1 MKIKKSNIFLIFG
14 AIVIFISLISIF
26 VTLAINRIEDDS
38 KANIHQSLKTVLQT
52 TQGAL
57 HLWIEEQLKVVSYAA
72 KNEELINLTNKILQ
86 EYSNNNDLLDSK
98 SGKKI
103 QTLMEN
109 RYITNHYNSFS
120 IIANNRITLSSKQP
134 ENIYTE
140 NITHIHRKYYLDRVF
155 SGETIF
161 IPTILSTKSIITDTG
176 KQTINLSSIYIAA
189 PIIDSTN
196 KVIAAITL
204 SLNPKRDFTRIMKLG
219 RVGKTGE
226 SYAFDKRGFLLTKS
240 RFNEDLRNAGELSK
254 DDISMMKVRITDPG
268 VNLQQYP
275 SLARAKNKRPLTLM
289 AEKAIS
295 GISLK
300 QLEPY
305 RDYRGVKVFG
315 VWLWDSVLD
324 VGITTEIDAKE
335 ALLPHENT
343 RRIIYIVLFFI
354 VLLSIGLMVLFVWM
368 QAKENKLLYQH
379 RKHLQTLVKERTSAL
394 QQANITLKNLS
405 ETDPLTQIA
414 NRRSYDKQLSSAILT
429 ARRTQHPLSLLVL
442 DIDYFKAFND
452 HYGHDAGD
460 STLKIIAQHISTTL
474 PRTTDFIARYG
485 GEEFVV
491 LLPSTDIYGA
501 YSVAERLRLKV
512 ETEAIK
518 HEFSGICDFITV
530 SIGIAELTPNT
541 LQDTELFKAADKA
554 LYEAKERGRNNSF
567 YFQPAE

>member
-1 MKIKKSNIFLIFG
+1 MKIKTSNIALIFG

-26 VTLAINRIEDDS
+26 VSLAITRIENDS
-38 KANIHQSLKTVLQT
+38 KINIHQSLKTVLQT

-72 KNEELINLTNKILQ
+72 KNEEIKNLTNKILQ
-86 EYSNNNDLLDSK
+86 EYRNNSDLLDSK

-103 QTLMEN
+103 QALMEN
-109 RYITNHYNSFS
+109 KYINNHYNSFS
-120 IIANNRITLSSKQP
+120 IISNNRITLSSKQTGNIYA
-134 ENIYTE
+134 ENII
-140 NITHIHRKYYLDRVF
+140 NIHRKYYLDRVF

-176 KQTINLSSIYIAA
+176 KQTINLSTIYIAA
-189 PIIDSTN
+189 PIIDSNN
-196 KVIAAITL
+196 KVVAAITL

-240 RFNEDLRNAGELSK
+240 RFNEDLRNAGELSE
-254 DDISMMKVRITDPG
+254 DDISMMTLRITDPG
-268 VNLQQYP
+268 VDLQKQP
-275 SLARAKNKRPLTLM
+275 HLALPRNKRPLTLM

-295 GISLK
+295 GNFLE

-315 VWLWDSVLD
+315 VWLWDKVLD
-324 VGITTEIDAKE
+324 VGITTEIDANE
-335 ALLPHENT
+335 ALLPHEKT

-354 VLLSIGLMVLFVWM
+354 VLLSIGLMILFVWM
-368 QAKENKLLYQH
+368 QAKESKLLNQN
-379 RKHLQTLVKERTSAL
+379 RQHLQTLVKERTLAL
-394 QQANITLKNLS
+394 EQANVTLKSLS

-414 NRRSYDKQLSSAILT
+414 NRRSYDKQLSLAVL
-429 ARRTQHPLSLLVL
+429 AAKRTKHPLSLLVI

-460 STLKIIAQHISTTL
+460 GALKDIAQQIATTL
-474 PRTTDFIARYG
+474 PRATDFIARYG

-491 LLPSTDIYGA
+491 LLPSTDINGA
-501 YSVAERLRLKV
+501 YSVAERIRLKI
-512 ETEAIK
+512 EITAIK
-518 HEFSGICDFITV
+518 HEFSGVCDFITV
-530 SIGIAELTPNT
+530 SIGIAELTPTT
-541 LQDTELFKAADKA
+541 LQDNDLFKQADKA
-554 LYEAKERGRNNSF
+554 LYEAKAKGRNNSF
-567 YFQPAE
+567 YFQSSE